1 MSARHTEDARRGLD
15 LARAA
20 GEPVFLP
27 GEGLGL
33 AAALTAHTAGSAYV
47 NHLDD
52 SGRVAVGAL
61 ADLVVLD
68 RDPFTGAPEALA
80 ERRVALTHVRGARVY
95 AAGQA
100 QPAPRSTAGQAST
113 PCGVRT

>member
-1 MSARHTEDARRGLD
+1 MSG
-15 LARAA
+15 
-20 GEPVFLP
+20 
-27 GEGLGL
+27 
-33 AAALTAHTAGSAYV
+33 YV
-47 NHLDD
+47 HHLNS

-68 RDPFTGAPEALA
+68 HDPFTGPPEAFA
-80 ERRVALTHVRGARVY
+80 ETRVALTHVRGARVY

-100 QPAPRSTAGQAST
+100 QPTPRSTAGQAST